1 MATAFV
7 LIKTDLGKEEQ
18 LMEDIKKTESVVSVY
33 MVYGKYDLIAK
44 IDAKSFEKVKET
56 ITWKIR
62 RMDNVKS
69 TITMFATEI

>member
-7 LIKTDLGKEEQ
+7 LINTYLGKEEE
-18 LMEDIKKTESVVSVY
+18 LMNEIEKIENVVAVY
-33 MVYGKYDLIAK
+33 MVYGKYDIIAK

-62 RMDNVKS
+62 KLDDVKS

>member
-7 LIKTDLGKEEQ
+7 LIKTDLWKEEQ
-18 LMEDIKKTESVVSVY
+18 LMEEIKKTDNVVSVY